1 MSATLN
7 GLIKP
12 LTCTCPTWSWVLE
25 MDRSTLAAALALA
38 LGEVARVGPTMIY
51 GTPPP
56 WMGHASIAT
65 TNLYGHHL
73 AISRIGRGWSG

>member
-1 MSATLN
+1 
-7 GLIKP
+7 
-12 LTCTCPTWSWVLE
+12 
-25 MDRSTLAAALALA
+25 MDRSTLAAALA

-51 GTPPP
+51 GTHRLP